1 MYPREGETKRRRST
15 RGKTR
20 WQDPE
25 HMVVERGRGL
35 IRKRAC
41 QSYSQYL
48 RFHQL
53 KTENRNNHE
62 LSDSDIAEAILNEKT
77 LIPLPP
83 PQTRADGGSPA
94 SGDAGVPFADTPVPL
109 GSGTSF
115 AGSSAGFVGGLPF
128 EGVFSLLFMD
138 LPLLAAHFFLLV
150 VLPLLAV
157 LSFFPVGLL
166 LLAVI
171 LPFLA
176 VILLAVFVVRALFFL
191 LQHILTQPRLN
202 N

>member
-128 EGVFSLLFMD
+128 EGVFS
-138 LPLLAAHFFLLV
+138 FFSWTSLCWR
-150 VLPLLAV
+150 PI
-157 LSFFPVGLL
+157 SFYW
-166 LLAVI
+166 
-171 LPFLA
+171 
-176 VILLAVFVVRALFFL
+176 
-191 LQHILTQPRLN
+191 
-202 N
+202 

>member
-1 MYPREGETKRRRST
+1 
-15 RGKTR
+15 
-20 WQDPE
+20 
-25 HMVVERGRGL
+25 MVVERGRGL

-53 KTENRNNHE
+53 KNENRNNHE

-83 PQTRADGGSPA
+83 PQSRADGGSLA

-109 GSGTSF
+109 GRGTSF

-128 EGVFSLLFMD
+128 EGCLFPSFHGPPSAGGPFLSTGSPPSAGGPFLFSSGPPPAGCHPPFSGGYTAGGLCCAGALL
-138 LPLLAAHFFLLV
+138 PSAAH
-150 VLPLLAV
+150 
-157 LSFFPVGLL
+157 
-166 LLAVI
+166 
-171 LPFLA
+171 
-176 VILLAVFVVRALFFL
+176 
-191 LQHILTQPRLN
+191 LN
-202 N
+202 STTTK